1 LNLAGLALDSGV
13 QQPIP
18 PLKEVQMTSATR
30 LLLLSGAAILVCQA
44 TVLASPPK
52 KAPLR
57 PATVQ
62 PSARIQ
68 VAPAAGVAAK
78 PVRSQNATRHA
89 GQTMPDKLLGGPALS
104 DLRPAPYFGAGG
116 LPEGYPQILYCD
128 NDPQQGGASNKVR
141 FRVRNLGASGAAAS
155 TVSIQFGN
163 GVVAQQNAPAIPSG
177 QEVSGAF
184 DIPAGCYQPPGF
196 SGSCQF
202 TLTVDSSGVIAESI
216 ESNNSTSSFC
226 VAPAG

>member
-1 LNLAGLALDSGV
+1 MVN
-13 QQPIP
+13 
-18 PLKEVQMTSATR
+18 ATR
-30 LLLLSGAAILVCQA
+30 LLLLSGAALLACQA

-52 KAPLR
+52 KSQVRA
-57 PATVQ
+57 ATVQ
-62 PSARIQ
+62 SPARMQ
-68 VAPAAGVAAK
+68 VAPAGVVVK
-78 PVRSQNATRHA
+78 PVRSALPARPGPA
-89 GQTMPDKLLGGPALS
+89 GADKLLGGPALP

-128 NDPQQGGASNKVR
+128 NDPQQGGASNRVR

-163 GVVAQQNAPAIPSG
+163 GVVAQLNAPVIPSG

-202 TLTVDSSGVIAESI
+202 TLTVDSGGGVAESI
-216 ESNNSTSSFC
+216 EWNNSTSSFC

>member
-1 LNLAGLALDSGV
+1 MLN
-13 QQPIP
+13 
-18 PLKEVQMTSATR
+18 ATR
-30 LLLLSGAAILVCQA
+30 LLLLSGAAILACQA

-52 KAPLR
+52 KAQLR
-57 PATVQ
+57 AATVQ
-62 PSARIQ
+62 PPARVQ
-68 VAPAAGVAAK
+68 VPHAGAAAK
-78 PVRSQNATRHA
+78 PARSTLPTRPGPA
-89 GQTMPDKLLGGPALS
+89 AADKLLGGPALP

-141 FRVRNLGASGAAAS
+141 FRVRNLGASGAAVS

-163 GVVAQQNAPAIPSG
+163 GVVAQQNAPAIASG

-184 DIPAGCYQPPGF
+184 VIPAGCYQPPGF

-202 TLTVDSSGVIAESI
+202 TLTVDSGGALAESI
-216 ESNNSTSSFC
+216 EANNSTSSFC